1 MKKVLVSLIGA
12 CLLFSGFVTVKS
24 LARNNPIMTAPL
36 EALSEDENNN
46 PSDYPYQSMGFCP
59 GKPWKLTLICVS
71 NPLPDPCTHPC
82 E

>member
-1 MKKVLVSLIGA
+1 MKKVFISLTTA

-24 LARNNPIMTAPL
+24 LVRNNPIMNPPL
-36 EALSEDENNN
+36 EALSENEN

-59 GKPWKLTLICVS
+59 NKPWTLTLVCVS